1 MPTFFM
7 DTVWDPLLAIL
18 GIVVPLGV
26 AYVILFFQSRHLDYG
41 HPKVPATTRDEP
53 QQEKA
58 ELSRAEKKQVAR
70 LMMYWLL

>member
-1 MPTFFM
+1 M
-7 DTVWDPLLAIL
+7 DIVLDPMLAIL
-18 GIVVPLGV
+18 GIFIPLGL

-58 ELSRAEKKQVAR
+58 ELSRAERKQTAR
-70 LMMYWLL
+70 LMMYWLF

>member
-1 MPTFFM
+1 MASFFM
-7 DTVWDPLLAIL
+7 NTGWDPLLAII

-41 HPKVPATTRDEP
+41 HPKEPATTRDEP
-53 QQEKA
+53 QQENT
-58 ELSRAEKKQVAR
+58 ELSRAEKKQAAR